1 MIPELGQ
8 VFLVAALA
16 SALLQFLGGISSLSK
31 NIPNIEL
38 FVERTT
44 AIQTFFLIICFGLL
58 TTSFLQDDF
67 SVLYVAS
74 NSNTALPIAY
84 KFAAV
89 WGGHEGSLLLWVLIL
104 AVWTLF
110 LSKDKALKSLPE
122 LRIQSLSILGLISL
136 GFLIFILYTSNPFE
150 RLLPIP
156 IQGRGLNPLL
166 QDPALVIH
174 PPTLYAGY
182 VGLAVP
188 FALAVASLLTVNNH
202 QWAKHARSWTILS
215 WMFLTG
221 GIALGSWWAYY
232 ELGWGGWWFWDPVEN
247 ASLMPWFVATAL
259 MHSLI
264 ITEKRGLFNGF
275 SILLAITAFSL
286 SLLGTF
292 LVRSGVLI
300 SVHSFASDPQRGL
313 FILMLL
319 AFFTGSALIIY
330 SIKQKKNRSEKL
342 HPFSRESLLL
352 LNNVFLCASAGLVLI
367 GTVYPLI
374 LEMLDLGKISVGPP
388 YFNFVIL
395 FPFIPLLIFIGIAVF
410 SNWSNDSKNIL
421 KKVLPILFLSLALG
435 LAFPFIYGWS
445 SLLTLV
451 GIYLALW
458 TMITGISPLIRNQFS
473 IKKTLV
479 FMPMMLGHIGLGL
492 MILGITVTS
501 SYGITFDDSMSIEQS
516 SRVGDYE
523 FKLTEIGKRNGP
535 NYLAQFAS
543 IEITKDGKYIQTV
556 YPEKRVYDSSSMAMT
571 EAGIEANLFRDLFIA
586 VGEDIGG
593 GSWSMHLQYKPLLR
607 LIWYGPIVM
616 MLGGLI
622 RVFLSKRN
630 EEAYQ

>member
-188 FALAVASLLTVNNH
+188 FALAVASLLTVNNY

-410 SNWSNDSKNIL
+410 SNWRNDSKNIL

>member
-16 SALLQFLGGISSLSK
+16 SALLQFFGGISSLFIK
-31 NIPNIEL
+31 TENIEI
-38 FVERTT
+38 FVERIT
-44 AIQTFFLIICFGLL
+44 AFQTLSLVICFGLL
-58 TTSFLQDDF
+58 TIAFLQDDF

-74 NSNTALPIAY
+74 NSNTALPIGY

-104 AVWTLF
+104 SAWTLF
-110 LSKDKALKSLPE
+110 LSKDTALKSSPD
-122 LRIQSLSILGLISL
+122 LRIMALAILGLISL
-136 GFLIFILYTSNPFE
+136 GFLIFILYTSNPFD
-150 RLLPIP
+150 RILPGP
-156 IQGRGLNPLL
+156 LQGRGLNPLL

-188 FALAVASLLTVNNH
+188 FSLAVSSLLTVNNH
-202 QWAKHARSWTILS
+202 QWARHARSWTILS

-247 ASLMPWFVATAL
+247 ASLMPWFLATAL

-264 ITEKRGLFNGF
+264 VTEKRGLFNGF
-275 SILLAITAFSL
+275 STLLAITAFSL

-313 FILMLL
+313 FILVLL
-319 AFFTGSALIIY
+319 AIYSGSALIIY
-330 SIKQKKNRSEKL
+330 SVKQKKNEQEKI
-342 HPFSRESLLL
+342 HPLSRESLLL

-367 GTVYPLI
+367 GTIYPLI

-395 FPFIPLLIFIGIAVF
+395 FPFIPLLITIGVAVF
-410 SNWSNDSKNIL
+410 SNWSQGSKNII
-421 KKVLPILFLSLALG
+421 KKLSPIIFAAILLG
-435 LAFPFIYGWS
+435 VMIPSIYGWAS
-445 SLLTLV
+445 ILTLV
-451 GIYLALW
+451 GVSLAIW
-458 TMITGISPLIRNQFS
+458 TILTGISPLIKNRFS
-473 IKKTLV
+473 INKSLTY
-479 FMPMMLGHIGLGL
+479 MPMMLGHIGLGL

-516 SRVGDYE
+516 SSVGDYE
-523 FKLTEIGKRNGP
+523 FKLTEIGRRNGP
-535 NYLAQFAS
+535 NYLAQYAS
-543 IEITKDGKYIQTV
+543 IEISKDGEYIETV
-556 YPEKRVYDSSSMAMT
+556 YPEKRVYDSSSMGMT

-616 MLGGLI
+616 MLGGLV
-622 RVFLSKRN
+622 RVFLSKKN
-630 EEAYQ
+630 MGNYQ

>member
-8 VFLVAALA
+8 VFLVASLA

-188 FALAVASLLTVNNH
+188 FALAVASLLTMNNH

-264 ITEKRGLFNGF
+264 VTEKRGLFNGF

-421 KKVLPILFLSLALG
+421 KKVLPIIFLSLALG

-516 SRVGDYE
+516 SQVGDYE

>member
-8 VFLVAALA
+8 VFFIAALA
-16 SALLQFLGGISSLSK
+16 SALLQFLGGITALF
-31 NIPNIEL
+31 IRIEKIEQ

-44 AIQTFFLIICFGLL
+44 AFQTLSLMICFGLL
-58 TTSFLQDDF
+58 TAAFLQDDF

-74 NSNTALPIAY
+74 NSNTALPIGY
-84 KFAAV
+84 KIAAV

-104 AVWTLF
+104 STWTLF
-110 LSKDKALKSLPE
+110 LSKDTALKSSPE
-122 LRIQSLSILGLISL
+122 LRIVALSILGLISL
-136 GFLIFILYTSNPFE
+136 GFLIFILYTSNPFD
-150 RLLPIP
+150 RVLPSP
-156 IQGRGLNPLL
+156 LQGRGLNPLL

-188 FALAVASLLTVNNH
+188 FSLAVSSLLTVNNH
-202 QWAKHARSWTILS
+202 QWAKHARSWTVLS

-247 ASLMPWFVATAL
+247 ASLMPWFLATAL

-264 ITEKRGLFNGF
+264 VTDKRGLFNGF
-275 SILLAITAFSL
+275 STLLAITAFSL

-313 FILMLL
+313 FILVLL
-319 AFFTGSALIIY
+319 AFFSGSALIIY
-330 SIKQKKNRSEKL
+330 SIKQKKNEQEKL
-342 HPFSRESLLL
+342 HPLSRESLLL

-395 FPFIPLLIFIGIAVF
+395 FPFIPLLISIGVAVF
-410 SNWSNDSKNIL
+410 SNWNQSQKNTMKKLSPIIL
-421 KKVLPILFLSLALG
+421 GAILLG
-435 LAFPFIYGWS
+435 VMIPSIYGWT

-451 GIYLALW
+451 GVSLAFW
-458 TMITGISPLIRNQFS
+458 TILTGISPFIKNKFS
-473 IKKTLV
+473 INKTLIY
-479 FMPMMLGHIGLGL
+479 MPMMLGHIGLGL

-501 SYGITFDDSMSIEQS
+501 SYGITIDDSMSIEQS
-516 SRVGDYE
+516 SSVGDYE
-523 FKLTEIGKRNGP
+523 FKLTEIGRRNGP
-535 NYLAQFAS
+535 NYLAQYAS
-543 IEITKDGKYIQTV
+543 IEISKDGEYIETV
-556 YPEKRVYDSSSMAMT
+556 YPEKRVYDSSSMGMT

-616 MLGGLI
+616 MLGGFV
-622 RVFLSKRN
+622 RVYLSKKN
-630 EEAYQ
+630 LENYQ

>member
-8 VFLVAALA
+8 VFLVVALA
-16 SALLQFLGGISSLSK
+16 SALLQFFGGISSLFIK
-31 NIPNIEL
+31 TQNIEI
-38 FVERTT
+38 FVERITSF
-44 AIQTFFLIICFGLL
+44 QTLSLVICFGLL
-58 TTSFLQDDF
+58 TTAFLQDDF

-74 NSNTALPIAY
+74 NSNTALPIGY

-104 AVWTLF
+104 SAWTLF
-110 LSKDKALKSLPE
+110 LSKDTALKSSPD
-122 LRIQSLSILGLISL
+122 LRIMALAILGLISL
-136 GFLIFILYTSNPFE
+136 GFLIFILYTSNPFD
-150 RLLPIP
+150 RILPSP
-156 IQGRGLNPLL
+156 LQGRGLNPLL

-188 FALAVASLLTVNNH
+188 FSLAVSSLLTVNNH
-202 QWAKHARSWTILS
+202 QWARHARSWTILS

-247 ASLMPWFVATAL
+247 ASLMPWFLATAL

-264 ITEKRGLFNGF
+264 VTEKRGLFNGF
-275 SILLAITAFSL
+275 STLLAITAFSL

-313 FILMLL
+313 FILVLL
-319 AFFTGSALIIY
+319 AIFSGSALIIY
-330 SIKQKKNRSEKL
+330 SIKQKKNEQEKI
-342 HPFSRESLLL
+342 HPLSRESLLL

-367 GTVYPLI
+367 GTIYPLI

-395 FPFIPLLIFIGIAVF
+395 FPFIPLLITIGVAVF
-410 SNWSNDSKNIL
+410 SNWNQGSKNII
-421 KKVLPILFLSLALG
+421 KKLSPIIFAAILLG
-435 LAFPFIYGWS
+435 VMIPSIYGWAS
-445 SLLTLV
+445 ILTLV
-451 GIYLALW
+451 GVSLAIW
-458 TMITGISPLIRNQFS
+458 TILTGISPLIKNRFS
-473 IKKTLV
+473 INKSLTY
-479 FMPMMLGHIGLGL
+479 MPMMLGHIGLGL

-516 SRVGDYE
+516 SSVGDYE
-523 FKLTEIGKRNGP
+523 FKLTEIGRRNGP
-535 NYLAQFAS
+535 NYLAQYAS
-543 IEITKDGKYIQTV
+543 IEISKDGEYIETV
-556 YPEKRVYDSSSMAMT
+556 YPEKRVYDSSSMGMT

-616 MLGGLI
+616 MLGGLV
-622 RVFLSKRN
+622 RVFLSKKN
-630 EEAYQ
+630 MGNYQ

>member
-342 HPFSRESLLL
+342 HPLSRESLLL

-421 KKVLPILFLSLALG
+421 KKVLPIIFLSLALG

>member
-410 SNWSNDSKNIL
+410 SNWRNDSKNIL
-421 KKVLPILFLSLALG
+421 KKVLPILFLSFALG
-435 LAFPFIYGWS
+435 LAFIFIYGWS

>member
-44 AIQTFFLIICFGLL
+44 AMQTFFLTICFGLL

-264 ITEKRGLFNGF
+264 VTEKRGLFNGF

-410 SNWSNDSKNIL
+410 SNWRNDSKNIL

-630 EEAYQ
+630 EETYQ

>member
-8 VFLVAALA
+8 VFLVASLA

-342 HPFSRESLLL
+342 HPLSRESLLL

-410 SNWSNDSKNIL
+410 SNWRNDSKNIL

-501 SYGITFDDSMSIEQS
+501 SYGITFDDSMGIEQS

>member
-264 ITEKRGLFNGF
+264 VTEKRGLFNGF

-410 SNWSNDSKNIL
+410 SNWRNDSKNIL

-556 YPEKRVYDSSSMAMT
+556 YPEKRIYDSSSMAMT

-630 EEAYQ
+630 EETYQ

>member
-16 SALLQFLGGISSLSK
+16 SALLQFLGGIGLFSRK
-31 NIPNIEL
+31 NENIEA
-38 FVERTT
+38 FIERITMF
-44 AIQTFFLIICFGLL
+44 QTFSLLICFGLL
-58 TTSFLQDDF
+58 TTAFLQDDF

-74 NSNTALPIAY
+74 NSNTALPFAY
-84 KFAAV
+84 KIAAV

-104 AVWTLF
+104 SIWTFL
-110 LSKDKALKSLPE
+110 LSKDRALKSSPD
-122 LRIQSLSILGLISL
+122 LRIQSLSILGLISF
-136 GFLIFILYTSNPFE
+136 GFLLFILYTSNPFE
-150 RLLPIP
+150 RLLPSP

-188 FALAVASLLTVNNH
+188 FSLAVSSLLTVNNH
-202 QWAKHARSWTILS
+202 QWAMHARTWTVLS
-215 WMFLTG
+215 WVFLTG

-247 ASLMPWFVATAL
+247 ASLMPWFLAAAL
-259 MHSLI
+259 VHSLI
-264 ITEKRGLFNGF
+264 VTEKRGIFNGF
-275 SILLAITAFSL
+275 STLLAITAFSL

-313 FILMLL
+313 FILGLL
-319 AFFTGSALIIY
+319 AFFSGSALIIY
-330 SIKQKKNRSEKL
+330 SIKQKKNKQEKL
-342 HPFSRESLLL
+342 HPLSRESLLL

-395 FPFIPLLIFIGIAVF
+395 FPFIPLLFSIGVAVF
-410 SNWSNDSKNIL
+410 SNWSNDSKNLINKVSPIIL
-421 KKVLPILFLSLALG
+421 IALMLG
-435 LAFPFIYGWS
+435 FAFTFIYGWD
-445 SLLTLV
+445 SLLTLIGV
-451 GIYLALW
+451 FLALW
-458 TMITGISPLIRNQFS
+458 TILTGISPLIKNRYS
-473 IKKTLV
+473 INKSTNII
-479 FMPMMLGHIGLGL
+479 PMMLGHIGLGI

-501 SYGITFDDSMSIEQS
+501 SYGITFDDSMNIEQTS
-516 SRVGDYE
+516 TVGDYE

-535 NYLAQFAS
+535 NYLAQYAS
-543 IEITKDGKYIQTV
+543 IEISKNGQYVETV
-556 YPEKRVYDSSSMAMT
+556 YPEKRVYDTSSMPMT

-607 LIWYGPIVM
+607 LIWYGPIIM
-616 MLGGLI
+616 ILGGLI
-622 RVFLSKRN
+622 RVFLGKKQTERH
-630 EEAYQ
+630 Q

>member
-292 LVRSGVLI
+292 LGRSGVLI

-330 SIKQKKNRSEKL
+330 SIKQKKNRSDTL

-410 SNWSNDSKNIL
+410 SNWRNDSKNIF

>member
-232 ELGWGGWWFWDPVEN
+232 ELGWGGWWVWDPVEN

-501 SYGITFDDSMSIEQS
+501 SYGITFDDSMGIEQS

>member
-110 LSKDKALKSLPE
+110 LSKDKALKSMPE

-410 SNWSNDSKNIL
+410 SNWRNDSKNIL

>member
-410 SNWSNDSKNIL
+410 SNWRNDSKNIL

-501 SYGITFDDSMSIEQS
+501 SYGITFDDSMGIEQS

>member
-74 NSNTALPIAY
+74 SSNTALPIAY

-410 SNWSNDSKNIL
+410 SNWRNDSKNIL

-445 SLLTLV
+445 SMLTLV

>member
-319 AFFTGSALIIY
+319 AFYTGSALIIY

-410 SNWSNDSKNIL
+410 SNWRNDSKNIL

>member
-501 SYGITFDDSMSIEQS
+501 SYGITFDDSMGIEQS

-622 RVFLSKRN
+622 RVFLNKRN

>member
-410 SNWSNDSKNIL
+410 SNWRNDSKNIL

-435 LAFPFIYGWS
+435 LVFPFIYGWS

-473 IKKTLV
+473 IKKSLV
-479 FMPMMLGHIGLGL
+479 FMPMMLGHIGLGF

-630 EEAYQ
+630 EETYQ

>member
-1 MIPELGQ
+1 M
-8 VFLVAALA
+8 F
-16 SALLQFLGGISSLSK
+16 
-31 NIPNIEL
+31 
-38 FVERTT
+38 
-44 AIQTFFLIICFGLL
+44 QTFSLLICFGLL
-58 TTSFLQDDF
+58 TTAFLQDDF

-74 NSNTALPIAY
+74 NSNTALPFAY
-84 KFAAV
+84 KIAAV
-89 WGGHEGSLLLWVLIL
+89 WDGHEGSLLLWVLIL
-104 AVWTLF
+104 SIWTFL
-110 LSKDKALKSLPE
+110 LSKDRALKSSPD
-122 LRIQSLSILGLISL
+122 LRIQSLSILGLISF
-136 GFLIFILYTSNPFE
+136 GFLLFILYTSNPFE
-150 RLLPIP
+150 RLLPSP

-188 FALAVASLLTVNNH
+188 FSLAVSSLLTVNNH
-202 QWAKHARSWTILS
+202 QWAMHARTWTVLS
-215 WMFLTG
+215 WVFLTG

-247 ASLMPWFVATAL
+247 ASLMPWFLATAL

-264 ITEKRGLFNGF
+264 VTEKRGIFNGF
-275 SILLAITAFSL
+275 STLLAITAFSL

-313 FILMLL
+313 FILGLL
-319 AFFTGSALIIY
+319 AFFSGSALIIY
-330 SIKQKKNRSEKL
+330 SIKQKKNKQEKL
-342 HPFSRESLLL
+342 HPLSRESLLL

-395 FPFIPLLIFIGIAVF
+395 FPFIPLLFSIGVAVF
-410 SNWSNDSKNIL
+410 SNWSNDSKNLINKVSPIIL
-421 KKVLPILFLSLALG
+421 IALMLG
-435 LAFPFIYGWS
+435 FAFTFIYGWD
-445 SLLTLV
+445 SLLTLIGV
-451 GIYLALW
+451 FLALW
-458 TMITGISPLIRNQFS
+458 TILTGISPLIKNRYS
-473 IKKTLV
+473 INKSTNII
-479 FMPMMLGHIGLGL
+479 PMMLGHIGLGI

-501 SYGITFDDSMSIEQS
+501 SYGITFDDSMNIEQTS
-516 SRVGDYE
+516 TVGDYE

-535 NYLAQFAS
+535 NYLAQYAS
-543 IEITKDGKYIQTV
+543 IEISKDGQYVETV
-556 YPEKRVYDSSSMAMT
+556 YPEKRVYDTSSMPMT

-607 LIWYGPIVM
+607 LIWYGPIIM
-616 MLGGLI
+616 ILGGLI
-622 RVFLSKRN
+622 RVFLGKKQTERH
-630 EEAYQ
+630 Q

>member
-410 SNWSNDSKNIL
+410 SNWRNDSKNIL
-421 KKVLPILFLSLALG
+421 KKVLPILFLSLVLG

>member
-188 FALAVASLLTVNNH
+188 FALAVASLLTMNNH

-410 SNWSNDSKNIL
+410 SNWRNDSKNIL
-421 KKVLPILFLSLALG
+421 KKVLPILFLSFALG
-435 LAFPFIYGWS
+435 LAFIFIYGWS

>member
-410 SNWSNDSKNIL
+410 SNWRNDSKNIL
-421 KKVLPILFLSLALG
+421 KKALPILFLSLVLG

-516 SRVGDYE
+516 SQVGDYE